1 MKLAEKAFMLE
12 NGHFSALPITIVRE
26 RGGTMSKMPMP
37 IKPKGTRFFD
47 LLGLVAWI
55 CAAPTALFICG
66 YQEPAQFFEKSLG
79 AFGKPI
85 ILLLVFLALILLRML
100 FGSSR
105 RALPILAGLV
115 VGFACFA
122 TIYDIPWL
130 SELRAFAAR
139 FPAFAEPGPAFFA
152 GLVAIAAGSILGQFE
167 AGKSWIKVL
176 IPIGLAVATILALAG
191 LKPFPAIAKDELSL
205 DSALS
210 TIASAVGYEY
220 RNPAVEAAVQKVIE
234 AEGKTL
240 AEKEKEIA
248 ALTERL
254 RQAEIDQKA
263 LVAAASDATHLG
275 SELVA
280 TKKALED
287 MKGRLNKAEPLLK
300 GGSYAEAVQPFEPTV
315 RDFAVGFAKTAPGPY
330 DDPQGSSRPTATGL
344 RQAALVHSAIAS
356 SWKYVSDPGTD
367 WREYVSPAR
376 RSLAVGLAGDCD
388 DFAVLLASCVGAVGG
403 KLRIMN
409 GFTSTSGHAW
419 AELWL
424 GEGRSAQLA
433 LSTMATIVGKAASA
447 LATETDSQGATWL
460 ILDWR
465 LGELSIRPDR
475 VTAVWASGR

>member
-1 MKLAEKAFMLE
+1 
-12 NGHFSALPITIVRE
+12 
-26 RGGTMSKMPMP
+26 
-37 IKPKGTRFFD
+37 
-47 LLGLVAWI
+47 
-55 CAAPTALFICG
+55 
-66 YQEPAQFFEKSLG
+66 
-79 AFGKPI
+79 
-85 ILLLVFLALILLRML
+85 ML

-130 SELRAFAAR
+130 SELRGFAAR

-152 GLVAIAAGSILGQFE
+152 GLVAIAAGSILGQFDT
-167 AGKSWIKVL
+167 GKSWIKAL

-191 LKPFPAIAKDELSL
+191 LKPFPAIAKDELRL

-220 RNPAVEAAVQKVIE
+220 RNPEVEAAVQKVIE

-254 RQAEIDQKA
+254 RQSEVDQKA
-263 LVAAASDATHLG
+263 LEAAASDAKHLG

-280 TKKALED
+280 TQKALEE

-300 GGSYAEAVQPFEPTV
+300 GGSYAEAVQPFETTV
-315 RDFAVGFAKTAPGPY
+315 RDFAV
-330 DDPQGSSRPTATGL
+330 
-344 RQAALVHSAIAS
+344 LV
-356 SWKYVSDPGTD
+356 
-367 WREYVSPAR
+367 
-376 RSLAVGLAGDCD
+376 
-388 DFAVLLASCVGAVGG
+388 ASCVGAVGG
-403 KLRIMN
+403 KVRIMN
-409 GFTSTSGHAW
+409 AFTSTSGHAW

-424 GEGRSAQLA
+424 GEGRSAQVA
-433 LSTMATIVGKAASA
+433 LSTMATIVGKPASS

-475 VTAVWASGR
+475 VTAVWKSGR